1 MIAGFPYQGVH
12 DFVQTTV
19 FGTGQEQR
27 GGLKL
32 GQFIQQQAD
41 RQFQIQRLS
50 GRHRRLLFQALFMVK
65 HTQGQL
71 THQWRDFQYL
81 SILRQ

>member
-1 MIAGFPYQGVH
+1 VH

-41 RQFQIQRLS
+41 RQLAQS
-50 GRHRRLLFQALFMVK
+50 GSQDKKAITGELKRQQA
-65 HTQGQL
+65 
-71 THQWRDFQYL
+71 
-81 SILRQ
+81 